1 MSRRW
6 NAAHSWSKSAQEL
19 FSHVQ
24 GDSELFSTERKAYKD
39 ALSAHVVLRLAK
51 KADSTLGDDRSLM
64 NEAFVEG
71 FSLDDLRRMKLMR
84 EAAEKGGINFLEGE
98 DDSEDPTADTIMPEM
113 TFVPKDV
120 TKPRSEK
127 RK

>member
-1 MSRRW
+1 
-6 NAAHSWSKSAQEL
+6 
-19 FSHVQ
+19 
-24 GDSELFSTERKAYKD
+24 
-39 ALSAHVVLRLAK
+39 
-51 KADSTLGDDRSLM
+51 M

-71 FSLDDLRRMKLMR
+71 FSLDDLRRLKLMR

-98 DDSEDPTADTIMPEM
+98 DDSEDPTADTNMPEM